1 MKSVEGIEE
10 NNQVI
15 DHDYAKKNIDSER
28 LLPDHLKDH
37 NYCTK
42 TDNSLLLDM
51 QYADDMGWASNQK
64 NRIEDIKESFKDFK
78 EEKYACE

>member
-1 MKSVEGIEE
+1 MESVEGME